1 MEKNETSEDILYEY
15 LSDEYL
21 NKINNNLEHL
31 QKQFVD
37 LLYLLK
43 NKIENP
49 LKTNVV
55 TEEMLNIIKHQD
67 SYLLKFSNSG
77 INYKVFLR
85 ERVNEIDT
93 TYDIK
98 YFINDFN
105 SKEKLINFIHNFTN
119 YNSTINTYN
128 DDLTIKILMKH
139 ILIYLLY
146 LFLQHLV

>member
-1 MEKNETSEDILYEY
+1 MFKILFI
-15 LSDEYL
+15 
-21 NKINNNLEHL
+21 KI
-31 QKQFVD
+31 F
-37 LLYLLK
+37 
-43 NKIENP
+43 
-49 LKTNVV
+49 
-55 TEEMLNIIKHQD
+55 KH
-67 SYLLKFSNSG
+67 G

-128 DDLTIKILMKH
+128 DDLTINFDGTYG
-139 ILIYLLY
+139 YLSPIHVNRRCKY
-146 LFLQHLV
+146 KYI